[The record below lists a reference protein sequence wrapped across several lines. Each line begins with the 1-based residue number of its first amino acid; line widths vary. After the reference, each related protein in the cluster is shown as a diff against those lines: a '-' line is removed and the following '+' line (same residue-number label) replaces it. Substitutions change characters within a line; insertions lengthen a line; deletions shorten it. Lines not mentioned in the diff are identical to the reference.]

1 MFNLFPNLLAFD
13 SMKEFLKDQQSN
25 FSWNYYPPANKE
37 DVLKGEEQQPQQEK
51 LTKAQKDIKLKL
63 AARVAKGETYADIAL
78 ELAEELAKKDRK
90 IKTLNNKITNLKSN

>member
-1 MFNLFPNLLAFD
+1 
-13 SMKEFLKDQQSN
+13 MKEFLKDQQSN
-25 FSWNYYPPANKE
+25 FSWTYYAPANKE
-37 DVLKGEEQQPQQEK
+37 DVLKGDGQQQQEK

-63 AARVAKGETYADIAL
+63 AARVAQGETYADIAM